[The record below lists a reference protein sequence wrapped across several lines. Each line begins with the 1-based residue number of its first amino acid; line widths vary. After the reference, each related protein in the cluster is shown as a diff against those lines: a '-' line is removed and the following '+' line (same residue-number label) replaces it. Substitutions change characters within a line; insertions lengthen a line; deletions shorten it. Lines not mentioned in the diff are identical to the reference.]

1 MSNLK
6 DTFQHPLIV
15 CKHHIN
21 ISNFNNFANELSKRL
36 EINIEML
43 DSPSVNSYLKT
54 ITTEVENQK
63 GILKKRKSILIPAIK
78 YELSFDEIVYV
89 FYNDFI
95 EIKIDLTLD
104 FFHFFALHK
113 NNELKQIKL
122 FKTLFKQLQQ
132 LGINEVY
139 SAIFDEITISENSKY
154 SWEDILGAIDSS
166 KNNFILEI

>member
-104 FFHFFALHK
+104 FFHFF
-113 NNELKQIKL
+113 
-122 FKTLFKQLQQ
+122 
-132 LGINEVY
+132 
-139 SAIFDEITISENSKY
+139 
-154 SWEDILGAIDSS
+154 
-166 KNNFILEI
+166 